1 MNRKITS
8 HERMRINGR
17 YHIHEGGQDRL
28 QADVW
33 LAERENHIHTG
44 LYLNETG
51 KYGAGSIRVYCPRRK
66 EMLLVSVNVMH
77 GNIEIVLSGD
87 VQDIEIKDQRRTEGG
102 EEE

>member
-8 HERMRINGR
+8 HERMKINGR
-17 YHIHEGGQDRL
+17 YYIHEGGQDRL
-28 QADVW
+28 QAEVW

-51 KYGAGSIRVYCPRRK
+51 KYGAGDVRVYCPRQN
-66 EMLLVSVNVMH
+66 EMVIVGVNVIH
-77 GNIEIVLSGD
+77 GKVEIVLSGGMQG
-87 VQDIEIKDQRRTEGG
+87 VEIKDERRTKGG